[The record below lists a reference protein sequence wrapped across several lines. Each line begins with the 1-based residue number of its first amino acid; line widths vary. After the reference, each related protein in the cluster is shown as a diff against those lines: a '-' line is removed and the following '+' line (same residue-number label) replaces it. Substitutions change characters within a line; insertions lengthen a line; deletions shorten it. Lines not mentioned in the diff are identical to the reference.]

1 MKHKFKYLISIV
13 IVSSF
18 LLGFSNKVIALSK
31 DNGIYKN
38 IYIEDIDVSFLN
50 MKDAIDLVK
59 SKYKEKTIKLIYED
73 KTYTLSP
80 KDIDLSFNIDKAVK
94 KAFLYTR
101 HDDIFTNVK
110 RKFNLRLKDK
120 NKIKLVSTY
129 NEYKLS
135 SIINNICKDIDI
147 EKTDATININDNG
160 SIKRTK
166 AKNGKK
172 VNKIKLKE
180 TIYDMIVNKNL
191 SDINIPVDITTPK
204 ISTEDVK
211 SINTILG
218 QFSTTFNHTT
228 SRGSNINI
236 AGKSTSD
243 KLIMPHDEFSY
254 NKSTGSRTWHNG
266 YKTAK
271 VIIGG
276 KYVNGEGGGVCQV
289 STTIYN
295 AALISGMDIT
305 EVHNH
310 TFASRYAPIGR
321 DAAVSYGYTD
331 FKFQNPLK
339 HPIYIKNIVN
349 NGVITSK
356 IYGCDEDREK
366 IYITTKT
373 IYEKDKIK
381 VDTLRIYL
389 DEEGNKIREE
399 IVNKNVYKKK

>member
-1 MKHKFKYLISIV
+1 MKHKFKYLIIIV
-13 IVSSF
+13 IVYSF
-18 LLGFSNKVIALSK
+18 LLGFSSKSMALSK
-31 DNGIYKN
+31 DNVIYKN
-38 IYIEDIDVSFLN
+38 IYIEDIDVSSLN
-50 MKDAIDLVK
+50 TKDAINLVK
-59 SKYKEKTIKLIYED
+59 SKYKEKAIKLTYEN
-73 KTYTLSP
+73 KTYTLNP
-80 KDIDLSFNIDKAVK
+80 QDIDLSFNIDKAVK
-94 KAFLYTR
+94 KAYLHTR
-101 HDDIFTNVK
+101 NDDIFKNIK

-120 NKIKLVSTY
+120 FKIKLVSTY

-147 EKTDATININDNG
+147 ETIDATINIDDNG

-166 AKNGKK
+166 SKNGKK
-172 VNKIKLKE
+172 VNKVKLKE

-191 SDINIPVDITTPK
+191 SDISIPVDITNPK
-204 ISTEDVK
+204 ISTENVN
-211 SINTILG
+211 SINAVLG

-236 AGKSTSD
+236 AGKSTSN

-276 KYVNGEGGGVCQV
+276 KYVDGEGGGVCQV

-356 IYGCDEDREK
+356 IYGCIKDKEK
-366 IYITTKT
+366 IYISTKS
-373 IYEKDKIK
+373 IYEKDKLK
-381 VDTLRIYL
+381 VDTLRTYL

-399 IVNKNVYKKK
+399 LVNTNIYKKK